1 MGIYNFRNQKSV
13 FKKKE
18 KRNRR
23 RNFKIIKKQKKSTS
37 NVKLKKKKS
46 LHAINV
52 MFILS
57 NMHFISTY

>member
-37 NVKLKKKKS
+37 NVKLKKKIPTCNKCNVYIIK
-46 LHAINV
+46 HA
-52 MFILS
+52 F
-57 NMHFISTY
+57 Y